1 MKKKNSVSEFSDQRN
16 RTLLQNFRKALA
28 EQSRASMTKAFKLA
42 ADAPAPRFWVSDTR
56 AAVVIAKMIAGEN
69 PTESMNP
76 EKKEMYEELFR
87 RFLELRKVRPDESI
101 GSLVFEVVN
110 QAAPRSYIS
119 PKRAQSIIYK
129 AKILKRQENEQ

>member
-1 MKKKNSVSEFSDQRN
+1 
-16 RTLLQNFRKALA
+16 
-28 EQSRASMTKAFKLA
+28 
-42 ADAPAPRFWVSDTR
+42 
-56 AAVVIAKMIAGEN
+56 MIAGEN
-69 PTESMNP
+69 PTEGMNP

-87 RFLELRKVRPDESI
+87 RFQELRKLRPDESI

-129 AKILKRQENEQ
+129 AKILKRQKNGQ